1 MNRVIAV
8 LGLGAMG
15 LPMAARL
22 AERWEVRGFDVAAA
36 RRDLAVADG
45 VVPAATVGEAVAGAS
60 HVVVAVRDGAQLES
74 VLFGAD
80 GASSRL
86 APGSVVIVTST
97 VGAAAVT
104 EVSARLQELG
114 VHTIDAPVSGGA
126 VRARA
131 GDLLI
136 TVGGQSEVLR
146 DSDDVLKM
154 MASTLVVIGEVG
166 AGQNMKAVNQLLCG
180 IHTAAAAEALAL
192 ANAMGLDLDQCV
204 EVLNKGAAASF
215 MLQDRGPR
223 MVQQLRGEE
232 PELRSRVDVI
242 AKDMGIVGEITR
254 RHQLPT
260 AVAMAAENLY
270 RMAKKAG
277 LDAEDDSAVASF
289 LAGRTTNQEK

>member
-104 EVSARLQELG
+104 EVSAR
-114 VHTIDAPVSGGA
+114 
-126 VRARA
+126 
-131 GDLLI
+131 
-136 TVGGQSEVLR
+136 
-146 DSDDVLKM
+146 
-154 MASTLVVIGEVG
+154 
-166 AGQNMKAVNQLLCG
+166 
-180 IHTAAAAEALAL
+180 
-192 ANAMGLDLDQCV
+192 
-204 EVLNKGAAASF
+204 
-215 MLQDRGPR
+215 
-223 MVQQLRGEE
+223 
-232 PELRSRVDVI
+232 
-242 AKDMGIVGEITR
+242 
-254 RHQLPT
+254 
-260 AVAMAAENLY
+260 
-270 RMAKKAG
+270 
-277 LDAEDDSAVASF
+277 
-289 LAGRTTNQEK
+289 